1 MITAICAL
9 SLLSPKVVPTILVLN
24 KAENTVWLID
34 EKSGKPRAKLPTG
47 PNPNE
52 VMVSPDQKTA
62 AISDMGGG
70 QGGPGKTLTFVDI
83 EKGEIQ
89 KTVNIEPHG
98 AAHGIQW
105 LTNDRLVFT
114 SHVSDSI
121 NEFDVPSGKVVR
133 TMRTEQ
139 KGTHLVV
146 FGKEDKTAF
155 AVNAFSGTVTAF
167 DFSAGKVT
175 KQITAGKRAE
185 GISISPDG
193 TLLACGNV
201 GGNDASIIDTKK
213 LEVVH
218 TIKDTPAAIRTVF
231 TADCKHL
238 AVSCVGSGVVE
249 VFDTTKWEKTA
260 TVELKQKPIANKDY
274 GNEWPAPMNFWRRK
288 NGNLLV
294 VLVTSH
300 AIAEISP
307 KTWKVVKTY
316 DTGGIP
322 DGLCMAE

>member
-1 MITAICAL
+1 MFTTLLAFAL
-9 SLLSPKVVPTILVLN
+9 LPKEVVPTILVLN

-52 VMVSPDQKTA
+52 VMVSPDQKIA

-70 QGGPGKTLTFVDI
+70 PNGPGKTLTFVDI

-89 KTVNIEPHG
+89 KTLNIEPNG
-98 AAHGIQW
+98 APHGIHW
-105 LTNDRLVFT
+105 LSNDRLVFT
-114 SHVSDSI
+114 SHVTDSI
-121 NEFDVPSGKVVR
+121 NELDVSSGKLIR
-133 TMRTEQ
+133 SLPTEQ

-146 FGKEDKTAF
+146 FGAENKSAY

-167 DFSAGKVT
+167 DFSAGKIV
-175 KQITAGKRAE
+175 KQIAAGKRAE

-193 TLLACGNV
+193 TLIACANV
-201 GGNDASIIDTKK
+201 GGNDTSIIDAKS
-213 LEVVH
+213 LEVVK
-218 TIKDTPAAIRTVF
+218 TITDTPAAIRTVF
-231 TADCKHL
+231 TEDGKHL
-238 AVSCVGSGVVE
+238 AISCVGSGVVE
-249 VFDTTKWEKTA
+249 VFETKTWGKVA

-300 AIAEISP
+300 AIAEINP
-307 KTWKVVKTY
+307 KTWKVIRTY
-316 DTGGIP
+316 DTAGIP